1 MKGPFQGKQ
10 MNVLS
15 TQRELTL
22 KRPRNSFM
30 EDQGSVFTTGCTRPS
45 FEGSNGQL
53 KRENECLRS

>member
-1 MKGPFQGKQ
+1 MKGPFQGEQ

-15 TQRELTL
+15 TQRQLTL

-30 EDQGSVFTTGCTRPS
+30 EDQGSVFTRVPHLRVQVDS
-45 FEGSNGQL
+45 F